1 VSSVGRVLVVAEMQ
15 ARDLRRRRVA
25 VGLLVALPLAFYFS
39 LLTEPEDPF
48 TFVAGGIGMAWSVA
62 GAALFSMLAARRID
76 PRLVLSGYRPHE
88 LLLGRLVLL
97 EAFALALLV
106 AFSVLIEI
114 LSPPEDLAALVV
126 GLALASLVGVAVG
139 LAAAAVVP
147 RELEG
152 TLAIVGVV
160 GVNMSVPPDAALAP
174 ALPFYGASA
183 FFHRAAGASDAGG
196 DALAHALA
204 YAAALLVIAIVFWAR
219 RVKVRRAD
227 PL

>member
-1 VSSVGRVLVVAEMQ
+1 VSSPARVLTVTEMQ

-39 LLTEPEDPF
+39 LLSEPDDPF
-48 TFVAGGIGMAWSVA
+48 VFIAGGIGMAWSVA
-62 GAALFSMLAARRID
+62 GAALFSMLAARHID

-88 LLLGRLVLL
+88 LLLGRLLLL
-97 EAFALALLV
+97 EAFALVLLV
-106 AFSVLIEI
+106 GFSALIHV
-114 LSPPEDLAALVV
+114 LSPAKEPAALVV
-126 GLALASLVGVAVG
+126 GLALAALIGVAVG

-160 GVNMSVPPDAALAP
+160 GVNMSVPPHAALAP
-174 ALPFYGASA
+174 ALPFYGAA
-183 FFHRAAGASDAGG
+183 EFLHRAAGAAKAGAP
-196 DALAHALA
+196 ALAHALG
-204 YAAALLVIAIVFWAR
+204 YTAALLAIAIVFWAR
-219 RVKVRRAD
+219 RVRVRRGE

>member
-1 VSSVGRVLVVAEMQ
+1 MSSVGRVLVVAEMQ

-48 TFVAGGIGMAWSVA
+48 VFVAGGIGMAWSVA
-62 GAALFSMLAARRID
+62 GAALFSMLTARRID

-88 LLLGRLVLL
+88 LLLGRLFLL
-97 EAFALALLV
+97 EIFALALLV
-106 AFSVLIEI
+106 GFTVLIEI

-126 GLALASLVGVAVG
+126 GLVLASLVGVAVG

-174 ALPFYGASA
+174 ALPFYGASD
-183 FFHRAAGASDAGG
+183 FFHRAAGASAAGG
-196 DALAHALA
+196 DSLAHALA
-204 YAAALLVIAIVFWAR
+204 YAAALLAIAIVFWAR
-219 RVKVRRAD
+219 RVRVRRAD

>member
-1 VSSVGRVLVVAEMQ
+1 MSSPARVLTVTEMQ

-39 LLTEPEDPF
+39 LLSEPDDPF
-48 TFVAGGIGMAWSVA
+48 VFVAGGIGMAWSVA
-62 GAALFSMLAARRID
+62 GAALFSMLAARHID

-88 LLLGRLVLL
+88 LLLGRLLLL
-97 EAFALALLV
+97 EAVALVLLV
-106 AFSVLIEI
+106 GFSALIQV
-114 LSPPEDLAALVV
+114 LSPPKAPAALVI
-126 GLALASLVGVAVG
+126 GLALAALIGVAVG

-174 ALPFYGASA
+174 ALPFYGAA
-183 FFHRAAGASDAGG
+183 EFLHRAAGAAEAGAP
-196 DALAHALA
+196 ALAHALG
-204 YAAALLVIAIVFWAR
+204 YTAALLAIAIVFWAR
-219 RVKVRRAD
+219 RVRVRRGE

>member
-1 VSSVGRVLVVAEMQ
+1 MSSVGRVLVVAEMQ

-48 TFVAGGIGMAWSVA
+48 VFVAGGIGMAWSVA

-88 LLLGRLVLL
+88 LLLGRLLLL

-106 AFSVLIEI
+106 GFSVLIEI
-114 LSPPEDLAALVV
+114 LSPADELAALLI
-126 GLALASLVGVAVG
+126 GLALAALIGVAVG

-174 ALPFYGASA
+174 ALPFYGASD
-183 FFHRAAGASDAGG
+183 FLHRAAGASDAGG
-196 DALAHALA
+196 DALAHSLA
-204 YAAALLVIAIVFWAR
+204 YTAALLAVAIVFWAR
-219 RVKVRRAD
+219 RVRVRRGE

>member
-1 VSSVGRVLVVAEMQ
+1 MVAEMQ

-25 VGLLVALPLAFYFS
+25 VGLLIALPLLFYFS

-48 TFVAGGIGMAWSVA
+48 VFVAGGIGMAWSVA

-88 LLLGRLVLL
+88 LLLGRLLLL
-97 EAFALALLV
+97 EAFAVVLLLG
-106 AFSVLIEI
+106 FTVLIEI
-114 LSPPEDLAALVV
+114 LSPAEEPAALVV
-126 GLALASLVGVAVG
+126 GLALAALVGVAVG
-139 LAAAAVVP
+139 LAAAAVLP

-160 GVNMSVPPDAALAP
+160 GVNMSVPPNAALAP
-174 ALPFYGASA
+174 ALPFYGAA
-183 FFHRAAGASDAGG
+183 DFLHRAAGASDAGAE
-196 DALAHALA
+196 ALVHALG
-204 YAAALLVIAIVFWAR
+204 YAAALLAVAVVFWAR
-219 RVKVRRAD
+219 RVSVRRGE